1 MLVSTK
7 GRYALR
13 VLVDLAEHADGG
25 YVPLKVIADRQNIS
39 EKYLEAVLRA
49 LVRSQIIKGIRG
61 KGGGYMLAV
70 PAGELT
76 LGRVLRLTE
85 PSLGTVSCLA
95 EGSEKCPNAAH
106 CRTLPMWKKLDALI
120 LDYLD
125 SHTVA
130 DLMVMGDGDALN
142 SDGGAEKEAIR

>member
-13 VLVDLAEHADGG
+13 VLVDLAQHADAG
-25 YVPLKVIADRQNIS
+25 YVPLKVIAARQDIS

-49 LVRSQIIKGIRG
+49 LVRSRIIKGIRG

-70 PAGELT
+70 PAAELT

-95 EGSEKCPNAAH
+95 GGSEKCPNAAS
-106 CRTLPMWKKLDALI
+106 CPTLPMWKNLDALI
-120 LDYLD
+120 LNYLD

-130 DLMVMGDGDALN
+130 DLMG
-142 SDGGAEKEAIR
+142 DGGASGGGASGGKAEAVR